1 MQQERAGP
9 ASGTRAAI
17 YARISPR
24 PAKPGKRPGS
34 ESISIEEQIAVC
46 RKACEA
52 RGWPV
57 RYVLVDRLESAKD
70 LDRPNL
76 QRLMEHVDAGR
87 IGVVVVW
94 KLDRMWRSLRD
105 TVNVFEFFTE
115 CGVAFHSCT
124 EPFDNTSSFGR
135 FVFRNVASAAELER
149 ELIRERTQMAMH
161 WRARQGLW
169 IGRAAPFGYALTP
182 GGELVIDEAEAPL
195 VRQIYGLYMRLK
207 SMEGVVEE
215 LQRRGISCRKG
226 MPWSQNRI
234 QTILTNPVYVGCL
247 SIAGVEHPRPK
258 LAIVTPLAFE
268 ECEKLRAR
276 GTNRRSRRSPDHVE
290 RAIASVFGDYSRL
303 LKDMEQ
309 TGEIAA
315 ADPLGDDLARLREGL

>member
-1 MQQERAGP
+1 MSGSP
-9 ASGTRAAI
+9 APGTPAAV

-24 PAKPGKRPGS
+24 PAKPGRRPGA

-46 RKACEA
+46 RKACAA

-70 LDRPNL
+70 LDRPSL
-76 QRLMEHVDAGR
+76 QRLLEHVDAGR

-105 TVNVFEFFTE
+105 TVNLFEFFTE

-169 IGRAAPFGYALTP
+169 IGRAPPYGYARTTA
-182 GGELVIDEAEAPL
+182 GELEIDETEAPI

-207 SMEGVVEE
+207 SMEAVVED
-215 LQRRGISCRKG
+215 LQRRRVACRKG

-234 QTILTNPVYVGCL
+234 QTILTNPLYVGRL
-247 SIAGVEHPRPK
+247 NIAGVEHARPK
-258 LAIVTPLAFE
+258 LAIVTPLAFV
-268 ECEKLRAR
+268 ECEQLRAR
-276 GTNRRSRRSPDHVE
+276 GRQRRSQRAQDHFD
-290 RAIASVFGDYSRL
+290 RAIASVFGDYTRL
-303 LKDMEQ
+303 LKDMEA
-309 TGEIAA
+309 TGEIAGS
-315 ADPLGDDLARLREGL
+315 DPLGEALAGLREGL